1 MILAIDTSTALTSV
15 AVVEAG
21 HVVAARIHL
30 DARRHAE
37 VLAPMLRDVLQG
49 IEPGAIAAVACG
61 VGPGP
66 YTGLRVG
73 IASAL
78 AVGAAWG
85 VPVHGLC
92 SLDALAAALLVE
104 ADHVNGLR
112 VATDARRREI
122 YWARYDAGGR
132 RLEGPLVSRP
142 DDLDDIARRGPWA
155 GHGAVVHRDDL
166 REVVDSAESPESDT
180 SSRLYPH
187 ACWVA
192 RRVEALLAAGV
203 TTAASAMELSAHG
216 DDGAP
221 TSAALLG
228 VDLLP
233 ARPLYLRRP
242 DAAEPK
248 R

>member
-21 HVVAARIHL
+21 NVVSERVHL
-30 DARRHAE
+30 DPRKHAE
-37 VLAPMLRDVLQG
+37 VLAPMMRDVLQG
-49 IEPGAIAAVACG
+49 IEPGAITAVACG

-78 AVGAAWG
+78 AVGAAWR

-92 SLDALAAALLVE
+92 SLDALAAAVLFDDDFV
-104 ADHVNGLR
+104 DGLC

-122 YWARYDAGGR
+122 YWARYDSGGR

-142 DDLDDIARRGPWA
+142 DELDDIARRGPWA
-155 GHGAVVHRDDL
+155 GHGAEVHRDEL
-166 REVVDSAESPESDT
+166 REVVDSAESHESAT

-187 ACWVA
+187 ACWVGL
-192 RRVEALLAAGV
+192 RVEALLAAGV
-203 TTAASAMELSAHG
+203 SAGTSAMELSAHG

-221 TSAALLG
+221 TSAALHG

-233 ARPLYLRRP
+233 ALPLYLRRP